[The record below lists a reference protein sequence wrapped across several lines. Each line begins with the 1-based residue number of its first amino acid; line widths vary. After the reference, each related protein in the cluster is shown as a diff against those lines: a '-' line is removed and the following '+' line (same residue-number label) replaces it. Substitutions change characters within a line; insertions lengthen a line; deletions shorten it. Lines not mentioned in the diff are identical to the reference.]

1 MKYLPNSVAGVSF
14 ALIFGLLL
22 GSSHSMAFDAGA
34 EATIDYRKGVMS
46 ALGGHSAAVAAI
58 VVDGA
63 DFTEQLAGHAHALVH
78 LTRDMPAL
86 FPEGSDFGETAA
98 LPAVWETPEDFAQ
111 KAEANHAAAVAL
123 LEAIESGQ
131 GANLGPLFRD
141 VGQSCRSCHQGY
153 RQRN

>member
-1 MKYLPNSVAGVSF
+1 MKYLSNGAAGVSL
-14 ALIFGLLL
+14 ALIVGLLF
-22 GSSHSMAFDAGA
+22 GAGNTMAFDAGV

-63 DFTEQLAGHAHALVH
+63 DFGDQLAGHAHALVH
-78 LTRDMPAL
+78 LTRNMPAL
-86 FPEGSDFGETAA
+86 FPEGTDFGETAA
-98 LPAVWETPEDFAQ
+98 LPAVWENPEDFAQ
-111 KAEANHAAAVAL
+111 KAEANHVAAVTL

-131 GANLGPLFRD
+131 TGNLGPLFRD
-141 VGQSCRSCHQGY
+141 VGQSCRSCHQHY